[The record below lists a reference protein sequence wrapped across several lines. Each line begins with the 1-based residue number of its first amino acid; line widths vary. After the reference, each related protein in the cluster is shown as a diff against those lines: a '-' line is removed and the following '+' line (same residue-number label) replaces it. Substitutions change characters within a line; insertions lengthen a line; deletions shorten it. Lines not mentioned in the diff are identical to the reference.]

1 MVWGQRDSFGANGN
15 QFACHLIEDNT
26 VRCVFGLSGAL
37 STSCSD
43 IKNIKCHNK
52 MFQLGA
58 IGAIHNSIML
68 ALH

>member
-1 MVWGQRDSFGANGN
+1 MVWEHRDSSGANGN

-26 VRCVFGLSGAL
+26 VQYMFGLNRAL
-37 STSCSD
+37 STSCSN

-58 IGAIHNSIML
+58 IGAIHKIVL
-68 ALH
+68 C